1 MKFNSSIWYN
11 YKNIS
16 MCEKGK
22 EREVERE
29 IEERDR
35 QTETERQ
42 RGREKEERVKY
53 FYSLTSGS
61 LSTDV
66 VSLIFVIHEIII

>member
-16 MCEKGK
+16 MCEKRK

-42 RGREKEERVKY
+42 SNRARENRKGKW
-53 FYSLTSGS
+53 LT
-61 LSTDV
+61 
-66 VSLIFVIHEIII
+66 IA